1 MRFIGILGIICMIGI
16 AVLFSKNRKK
26 IRWQLVVWALS
37 LQLIF
42 ALLILKTA
50 TGQFVFLQ
58 INDFVLAVLSS
69 VNEGSKFVFGK
80 LTGFTVPVS
89 GVDGET
95 GKYVAETGAYFAF
108 TVLPTIV
115 FFSSLMAILYY
126 VGLMKF
132 IITSIAKFLQKTLKT
147 TAPESLSV
155 AANIFVGQTESPL
168 VVRPFLEKMT
178 LSELN
183 AVMTG
188 GFATIAGGVLA
199 AFVGMLQNDIPNVA
213 GHLVAA
219 SIMSAPAA
227 LMMAK
232 ILVPED
238 TVSNFAFGGGY
249 TMEKTDKNLID
260 AATRGASEGLMLAV
274 NVGAMLIAF
283 IALVALLDK
292 GLGFVGG
299 FFDMPY
305 LTLTWIFGKIFAPL
319 AFLMGV
325 PWEDCITMG
334 DLIGTKI
341 FINEFMAFTRLKEVT
356 EAGILTTDRAK
367 LIATYALCG
376 FANVGSIGIQ
386 VGGIGALAPGRRKDL
401 STLAVRALI
410 GGAFASFTT
419 ACIAGIL
426 L

>member
-1 MRFIGILGIICMIGI
+1 MRFIGILGIICMMGI

-26 IRWQLVVWALS
+26 IRWQLVAWALS

-69 VNEGSKFVFGK
+69 VNKGSEFVFGK
-80 LTGFTVPVS
+80 LTGFTVPVR

-132 IITSIAKFLQKTLKT
+132 IITSIAKFLQKTFKT

-178 LSELN
+178 FSELN

-188 GFATIAGGVLA
+188 GFATIAGGVLV
-199 AFVGMLQNDIPNVA
+199 AFVGMLQNDIPNIA

-238 TVSNFAFGGGY
+238 TVSAFASDTCY
-249 TMEKTDKNLID
+249 TMERSDKNLID
-260 AATRGASEGLMLAV
+260 AATRGANEGLMLAV

-283 IALVALLDK
+283 IALVALFDK

-299 FFDMPY
+299 FFDMPH
-305 LTLTWIFGKIFAPL
+305 LTVTWIFGKIFAPL

-325 PWEDCITMG
+325 PWVDCGAMG

-341 FINEFMAFTRLKEVT
+341 FINEFMAFTKLKEVT
-356 EAGILTTDRAK
+356 EAGILTTERAK

-376 FANVGSIGIQ
+376 FANVGSIGVQ

-401 STLAVRALI
+401 STIAVRALI